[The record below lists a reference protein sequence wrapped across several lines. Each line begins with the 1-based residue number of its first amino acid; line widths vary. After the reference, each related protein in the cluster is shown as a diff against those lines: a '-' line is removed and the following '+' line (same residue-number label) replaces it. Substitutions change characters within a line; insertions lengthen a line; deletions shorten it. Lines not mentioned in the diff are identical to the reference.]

1 MMQQF
6 LGDYAVWFTVPAV
19 AGTLYFAIQMLFQGL
34 GGDADFDMDMDVS
47 GEINTDVSHHTAGH
61 DFKVLS
67 LQTLSAFFMGGGWM
81 GLAAYRLLELSPL
94 VSSLI
99 AVGAGFGVGWMLVAL
114 LRATLKLQN
123 SGNIELSDAVGLVG
137 VVYVSIPEAG
147 AGGGRVK
154 LVIQERSREYN
165 AVQTG
170 DEPIPTGTRVRV
182 ASTNPGSNRLIVER
196 A

>member
-1 MMQQF
+1 MQQF

-19 AGTLYFAIQMLFQGL
+19 AGTLYFVIQMLFQGF
-34 GGDADFDMDMDVS
+34 GGDADFDMDVS
-47 GEINTDVSHHTAGH
+47 ADLGTDVSHGGAGH

-81 GLAAYRLLELSPL
+81 GLAAYRLLDLSPFL
-94 VSSLI
+94 SSLI
-99 AVGAGFGVGWMLVAL
+99 AVGAGLGVGWMLVAL
-114 LRATLKLQN
+114 LRATLNLQN

-137 VVYVSIPEAG
+137 VVYVQIPEAG

-154 LVIQERSREYN
+154 LVIHQRSREYN
-165 AVQTG
+165 AAQTG

>member
-1 MMQQF
+1 MVVK
-6 LGDYAVWFTVPAV
+6 G
-19 AGTLYFAIQMLFQGL
+19 
-34 GGDADFDMDMDVS
+34 
-47 GEINTDVSHHTAGH
+47 AGH
-61 DFKVLS
+61 D
-67 LQTLSAFFMGGGWM
+67 
-81 GLAAYRLLELSPL
+81 
-94 VSSLI
+94 
-99 AVGAGFGVGWMLVAL
+99 GAITDLG
-114 LRATLKLQN
+114 
-123 SGNIELSDAVGLVG
+123 
-137 VVYVSIPEAG
+137 EAG

>member
-6 LGDYAVWFTVPAV
+6 LGDSAVWFTVPAV
-19 AGTLYFAIQMLFQGL
+19 AGTLYFVIQMLFQGL
-34 GGDADFDMDMDVS
+34 GGDADFDMDVS
-47 GEINTDVSHHTAGH
+47 ADLGTDVSHHTAGH

-81 GLAAYRLLELSPL
+81 GLAAYRLLDLSPL
-94 VSSLI
+94 LSSLI
-99 AVGAGFGVGWMLVAL
+99 AVGAGLGVGWMLVAL

-154 LVIQERSREYN
+154 LVIQNRSREYN